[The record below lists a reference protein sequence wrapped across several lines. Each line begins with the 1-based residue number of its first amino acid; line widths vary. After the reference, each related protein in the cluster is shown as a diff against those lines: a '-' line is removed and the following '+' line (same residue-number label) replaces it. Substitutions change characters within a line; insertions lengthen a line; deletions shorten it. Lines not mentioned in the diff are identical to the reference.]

1 MKKQAWILCLAFL
14 LSFWADGAAAGATG
28 TAGATGAAGATSTT
42 GAAGT
47 IQDQATMRYVLNAE
61 RVFPIKT
68 RLGYISVLEFPSVL
82 DEVYCG
88 DLNAFGIEV
97 VGRRVIIKPFSAG
110 ARTNLIASIGSQ
122 KRYVFE
128 LNEDS
133 TNIPDYVI
141 TMIDP
146 ERGFDFRA
154 LLETINKGIENDGCL
169 ITDINNLYYRE
180 TTIGTLKMAFI
191 RLMRDTRKDYSVI
204 WWRIFNTLRPL
215 DERDITV
222 LGCQRIAVITDALTK
237 EEMFSRSYRDYFIV
251 LAGTNLTDRFSI
263 CHPWN
268 GEKLCIQVNG
278 TAGVHY
284 EPNNLHIPLRKFRVW
299 IDTFVDESTGK
310 TVEVPGH
317 FDYLEIQRFLE
328 RGVQ

>member
-1 MKKQAWILCLAFL
+1 MKKQAWIFCLAFL
-14 LSFWADGAAAGATG
+14 LSIWGGGAAAGVGVTS
-28 TAGATGAAGATSTT
+28 AA

-47 IQDQATMRYVLNAE
+47 TSATGTGCATQDQTTMRYILNAE
-61 RVFPIKT
+61 KVFPIKT
-68 RLGYISVLEFPSVL
+68 RLGYISVLEFPCVL

-97 VGRRVIIKPFSAG
+97 VGRRIIIKPFLAG
-110 ARTNLIASIGSQ
+110 ARTNLIAGIGSQ

-154 LLETINKGIENDGCL
+154 LLETINKGIENDGCF
-169 ITDINNLYYRE
+169 ITDINNLYYQE
-180 TTIGTLKMAFI
+180 TAAGTLKMAFI

-222 LGCQRIAVITDALTK
+222 LGYQRIAVITDALTK

-251 LAGTNLTDRFSI
+251 LAGTSLTDRFSI

-268 GEKLCIQVNG
+268 GEKICIQVSG

-284 EPNNLHIPLRKFRVW
+284 EPNNLYIPLRKFRVW
-299 IDTFVDESTGK
+299 IDTFVDESTGR

>member
-14 LSFWADGAAAGATG
+14 IAIVVGGAAA
-28 TAGATGAAGATSTT
+28 AAAKPE
-42 GAAGT
+42 
-47 IQDQATMRYVLNAE
+47 QATMRYVLNAE
-61 RVFPIKT
+61 KVFPIKT

-97 VGRRVIIKPFSAG
+97 VGRRVIIKPFLAG
-110 ARTNLIASIGSQ
+110 ASTNLIAGIGSQ

-133 TNIPDYVI
+133 TVIPDYVI

-154 LLETINKGIENDGCL
+154 VLETINKGIEHDGCF
-169 ITDINNLYYRE
+169 ITDINNLYYQE
-180 TTIGTLKMAFI
+180 TAAGTLKMAFV

-237 EEMFSRSYRDYFIV
+237 EEMFSRAYRDYFIV
-251 LAGTNLTDRFSI
+251 LAGTSLADRFSI

-268 GEKLCIQVNG
+268 GEKLYVQVSG
-278 TAGVHY
+278 TTGVHY
-284 EPNNLHIPLRKFRVW
+284 EPNDLFVPLRKFRVW
-299 IDTFVDESTGK
+299 IDPFVDESTGK
-310 TVEVPGH
+310 AVEVPGH

>member
-1 MKKQAWILCLAFL
+1 
-14 LSFWADGAAAGATG
+14 
-28 TAGATGAAGATSTT
+28 
-42 GAAGT
+42 
-47 IQDQATMRYVLNAE
+47 MRYVLNAE
-61 RVFPIKT
+61 KVFPIKT
-68 RLGYISVLEFPSVL
+68 RLGYISILEFPSTL

-97 VGRRVIIKPFSAG
+97 VGRRVIIKPFVAG
-110 ARTNLIASIGSQ
+110 AKTNLIASIGSQ

-128 LNEDS
+128 LSEDS
-133 TNIPDYVI
+133 TIVPDYVI

-154 LLETINKGIENDGCL
+154 VLETINKGIESSGCF
-169 ITDINNLYYRE
+169 ITEINNLYYQD
-180 TTIGTLKMAFI
+180 TAAGTLKMAFI

-222 LGCQRIAVITDALTK
+222 TGHQRIAIITDALTK
-237 EEMFSRSYRDYFIV
+237 EEVFSRSYRDYFIV
-251 LAGTNLTDRFSI
+251 LAGTSVTDRFSI

-268 GEKLCIQVNG
+268 GDKLCIQVSG
-278 TAGVHY
+278 TTGIHY
-284 EPNNLHIPLRKFRVW
+284 EPNNLCIPSRKFRVW
-299 IDTFVDESTGK
+299 IDPFVDESTGK
-310 TVEVPGH
+310 MVEVPGH
-317 FDYLEIQRFLE
+317 FDYFEVQRYLE